1 MRYLPLLAVL
11 AATVALRAEPE
22 YPKMGPDI
30 FDPKSDGTTQ
40 IISALT
46 QARAEHKNVLLM
58 FGANWCVW
66 CHRLKHTMDTDA
78 TVARTLDS
86 NYVLVLIDVNMRHGF
101 KRNTDVNDRYGNP
114 IHEGLPVLV
123 VLDGKGK
130 QLFTQESG
138 ALEEGEGHSP
148 AKVTA
153 FLQKWAPKKP
163 VLLDAPSDTR

>member
-1 MRYLPLLAVL
+1 MQRVPKVPGMKFLPLLAVL

-30 FDPKSDGTTQ
+30 YDPKSVGSAQ

-46 QARAEHKNVLLM
+46 QARAENKNVLLM
-58 FGANWCVW
+58 FGANWCIW
-66 CHRLKHTMDTDA
+66 CRRLHHTFETNEQ
-78 TVARTLDS
+78 VARTLNK

-101 KRNTDVNDRYGNP
+101 KRNADVNDRYGNP

-130 QLFTQESG
+130 QLTTQESG
-138 ALEEGEGHSP
+138 VLEDGEGHSP
-148 AKVTA
+148 AKVDA
-153 FLQKWAPKKP
+153 FLLKWAPK
-163 VLLDAPSDTR
+163 